1 MTTTVK
7 LRDLLEKYKVV
18 NELSADDI
26 QELKTIYCKLLY
38 EVASERAYGDDT
50 EEHIQAVANRVN
62 QIIGWLEDSQFFTS
76 PASTRY
82 HENFE
87 GGLLLHT
94 LRVVAEIV
102 DIHSLPKFNN
112 RVNLCD
118 AVLVA
123 LVHDWC
129 KMGNYEGY
137 MRNVKNEDTGRW
149 EQVRSY
155 RYVSRKQLPL
165 GHGIASAYLANR
177 MFKLSVEEY
186 AAILYHMG
194 LFEHDTDY
202 SVNDMTEA
210 ANRYPL
216 VRMLQFADQLSITEY

>member
-1 MTTTVK
+1 MTTTTK
-7 LRDLLEKYKVV
+7 LRDLIEKYKGV
-18 NELSADDI
+18 NELSEESV
-26 QELKTIYCKLLY
+26 QQLKAVYCSILS

-50 EEHIQAVANRVN
+50 EDHIQAVANRVKK
-62 QIIGWLEDSQFFTS
+62 IIDWLEDSQFFTS

-102 DIHSLPKFNN
+102 DIHSLPKFVDK
-112 RVNLCD
+112 VNLCD

-123 LVHDWC
+123 LVHDLC
-129 KMGNYEGY
+129 KMGNYESY
-137 MRNVKNEDTGRW
+137 MRNVKNDDTGRW
-149 EQVRSY
+149 EQVHRY

-177 MFKLSVEEY
+177 LFNLSVEEY

>member
-1 MTTTVK
+1 MTTTTK
-7 LRDLLEKYKVV
+7 LRELIEKYKGV
-18 NELSADDI
+18 NELSSAGMR
-26 QELKTIYCKLLY
+26 ELKTIYCKLLY
-38 EVASERAYGDDT
+38 EVASERAYGDNT

-62 QIIGWLEDSQFFTS
+62 KIISWLEDSQFFTS

-94 LRVVAEIV
+94 LRVVTEIV
-102 DIHSLPKFNN
+102 DIHSLPKFNDK
-112 RVNLCD
+112 VNLRD

-123 LVHDWC
+123 LVHDLC
-129 KMGNYEGY
+129 KMGNYESY
-137 MRNVKNEDTGRW
+137 MRNVKNDDTGIW

-155 RYVSRKQLPL
+155 RHASRKQLPL
-165 GHGIASAYLANR
+165 GHGTASAYLANR
-177 MFKLSVEEY
+177 LFNLSVEEY